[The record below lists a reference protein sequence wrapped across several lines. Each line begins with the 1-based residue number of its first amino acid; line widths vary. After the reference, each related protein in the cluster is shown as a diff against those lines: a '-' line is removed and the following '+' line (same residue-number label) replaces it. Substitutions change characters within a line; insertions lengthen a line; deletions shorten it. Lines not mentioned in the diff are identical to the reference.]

1 MPSLRPRASTKDVH
15 QMESD
20 GILIVVLYIA
30 VVIFY
35 FVVVMFYLK

>member
-1 MPSLRPRASTKDVH
+1 MPSSRPRVSTKDVH

>member
-1 MPSLRPRASTKDVH
+1 MPSLRLRVSTKDIH

-35 FVVVMFYLK
+35 FIVVMFYLK